1 MRADGALWELAE
13 GLEGGLL
20 PLLEGGPASAS
31 HVGLVGAQVFGLL
44 RRSRRARRSGQVGC
58 GVDDGE
64 CQADDEDAPE
74 YQACSASVVSGLQ
87 KSRCTQWGRPWSL
100 TAVGVE
106 SSTWCGPVHDVAGG
120 TLVRT
125 YEPAGGP
132 GGSLG
137 SGHAAWT
144 WE

>member
-1 MRADGALWELAE
+1 MHGAGSQVLRTLC
-13 GLEGGLL
+13 
-20 PLLEGGPASAS
+20 
-31 HVGLVGAQVFGLL
+31 VVGAWALGRFLCSVGGRQVLCTLYSIGAWALGRFLCDIWHG
-44 RRSRRARRSGQVGC
+44 VGDQ
-58 GVDDGE
+58 GH
-64 CQADDEDAPE
+64 QADDEDVPE

-87 KSRCTQWGRPWSL
+87 KSRCTQWERLWSL
-100 TAVGVE
+100 TAVAVE

-120 TLVRT
+120 IFVKT

-144 WE
+144 CV